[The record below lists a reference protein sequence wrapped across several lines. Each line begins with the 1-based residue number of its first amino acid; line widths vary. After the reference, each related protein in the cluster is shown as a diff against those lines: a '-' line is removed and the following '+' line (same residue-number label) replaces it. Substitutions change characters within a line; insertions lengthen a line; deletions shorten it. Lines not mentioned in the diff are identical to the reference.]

1 MTRWV
6 ANIWQM
12 PELRS
17 RVLFA
22 LGMIAVFRLGVHIP
36 APGVDRV
43 ALGELVAANQG
54 SMFGLYDLMSGGA
67 MSQYSVFFL
76 GVTPY
81 ITASIILQILTV
93 VLPQLERISKE
104 GQGGRNRITQ
114 YTRYAT
120 IAIALAQAFAAAKVL
135 EVQKTPG
142 GAEVVLNPGLAFEL
156 LTMMTMTA
164 GSCFVMWIGEQISER
179 GVGNGSSLII
189 TAGIVSRLPSALFA
203 MFKKLE
209 IGEMNLLETTVLL
222 FMVVAVIGAIVFIE
236 RAQRKVPIQ
245 YAKRVVGRR
254 VYGGQTT
261 HLPLKIN
268 TTGVIPPIFA
278 SSLLMGPATLL
289 GFISNAVEDKNSPVV
304 TALQSLVALFQPG
317 AWLYVYCYVGLIVF
331 FSYFYTAMMFNPVD
345 VADNLKKQGG
355 YIPNVRP
362 GKSTAE
368 FIDRILTRLTGAGA
382 LYLAAV
388 CILPTLLIA
397 QYGVPFYFGGTSL
410 LIVVN
415 VSLDTVA
422 QIEAQ
427 LLTRHYDGIQG
438 PRPGGAT
445 SGRRRM
451 MLGAGTRE
459 AV

>member
-1 MTRWV
+1 
-6 ANIWQM
+6 
-12 PELRS
+12 
-17 RVLFA
+17 
-22 LGMIAVFRLGVHIP
+22 
-36 APGVDRV
+36 
-43 ALGELVAANQG
+43 
-54 SMFGLYDLMSGGA
+54 
-67 MSQYSVFFL
+67 
-76 GVTPY
+76 
-81 ITASIILQILTV
+81 
-93 VLPQLERISKE
+93 
-104 GQGGRNRITQ
+104 
-114 YTRYAT
+114 
-120 IAIALAQAFAAAKVL
+120 
-135 EVQKTPG
+135 
-142 GAEVVLNPGLAFEL
+142 
-156 LTMMTMTA
+156 
-164 GSCFVMWIGEQISER
+164 
-179 GVGNGSSLII
+179 
-189 TAGIVSRLPSALFA
+189 
-203 MFKKLE
+203 
-209 IGEMNLLETTVLL
+209 
-222 FMVVAVIGAIVFIE
+222 
-236 RAQRKVPIQ
+236 
-245 YAKRVVGRR
+245 
-254 VYGGQTT
+254 
-261 HLPLKIN
+261 
-268 TTGVIPPIFA
+268 
-278 SSLLMGPATLL
+278 LL

-345 VADNLKKQGG
+345 GADNLKKQGG

-445 SGRRRM
+445 SDV
-451 MLGAGTRE
+451 LFIYLW
-459 AV
+459 AVLARWAFSTTGQ